1 MLNTNMTMGEAFREV
16 AEGHRKQLALV
27 CADSRYTYKELLA
40 RVHKMAFMLQ
50 ELGVKKGD
58 RVVTYLSPGIDSATL
73 FFATAEVGGVF
84 VPLNPALRSLSLSNV
99 LNDAK
104 PVVMVADVRLDE
116 TSFERPDS
124 LKHLIITSGPGTTNV
139 LDDLIQ
145 DYPPDEYPSVE
156 VQPDDLMALLYTS
169 GTTGSPKGTMHSHR
183 SLITPVVASL
193 KIRELWLRKP
203 NLKSIGD
210 TAKALARYKTRLI
223 RVAGRPQVFLSTVG
237 WHAITGI
244 ELMLQ
249 ALLMGDEMVAM
260 LHFHPRQ
267 AMELVQREK
276 VTILVAIP
284 TAYLGIFSLDD
295 FDSFNTSSL
304 LICGT
309 GAMPCP
315 PELGRKIQER
325 FHCALHIGFGATE
338 MAGGIAIPS
347 IGDSY
352 ELQATTVG
360 KPLPGMQVKV
370 VDEDR
375 NELPAGQVGELLVK
389 GESIMKG
396 YFGRP
401 DATSEVIDEDGWY
414 SSGDLALIDKN
425 GYLQIKGRKK
435 DMIIRSGQNIFP
447 IEIENYLITHP
458 DIQEVAVVGVPSELS
473 GEEVWAFIIL
483 KQGTELTARQVL
495 DYCRRDLEIFKIPNQ
510 VRFVTDFPRTEL
522 GKVQKY
528 RLQSQIMAELGKE
541 KVHDS

>member
-1 MLNTNMTMGEAFREV
+1 MLNTNITMGEAFREV
-16 AEGHRKQLALV
+16 AERYPKRLALV
-27 CADSRYTYKELLA
+27 CADARYTYAELLA
-40 RVHKMAFMLQ
+40 RVHKMASKLYD
-50 ELGVKKGD
+50 LGVKKGD
-58 RVVTYLSPGIDSATL
+58 RVAVYLSPGVDYATL
-73 FFATAEVGGVF
+73 FFATADVGGVF
-84 VPLNPALRSLSLSNV
+84 VPLNTALRSLSINNV
-99 LNDAK
+99 VNDAN
-104 PVVMVADVRLDE
+104 PVVMVADAHIDDS
-116 TSFERPDS
+116 SFIRPDA
-124 LKHLIITSGPGTTNV
+124 LKHLITTDGPGTTNV
-139 LDDLIQ
+139 LDELIG
-145 DYPPDEYPSVE
+145 DYPPDVYPTVD
-156 VQPDDLMALLYTS
+156 VLPDDLMSLLYTS
-169 GTTGSPKGTMHSHR
+169 GTTGTPKGTMHTHR

-203 NLKSIGD
+203 NLKTLGD

-237 WHAITGI
+237 WNTTTGI
-244 ELMLQ
+244 ELMEQ
-249 ALLMGDEMVAM
+249 ALLMGDELVAM

-267 AMELVQREK
+267 AMELIEREK

-284 TAYLGIFSLDD
+284 TAYYAIFSLED
-295 FDSFNTSSL
+295 FDRFKTSSL

-309 GAMPCP
+309 GAMPTP

-347 IGDSY
+347 IGDSA
-352 ELQATTVG
+352 EIQATTVG

-401 DATSEVIDEDGWY
+401 EATSDVIDKEGWY
-414 SSGDLALIDKN
+414 ASGDLALIDSN

-435 DMIIRSGQNIFP
+435 DMIIRSGQNIYP
-447 IEIENYLITHP
+447 IEVEDYLITHP
-458 DIQEVAVVGVPSELS
+458 DIREAAVVGVPSELS
-473 GEEVWAFIIL
+473 GEEVWAFVIPKL
-483 KQGTELTARQVL
+483 GVELTARQVL
-495 DYCRRDLEIFKIPNQ
+495 DYCRKDLEAFKIPSQ
-510 VRFVTDFPRTEL
+510 VRIVEDLPRTEL

-528 RLQSQIMAELGKE
+528 RLQSEIMAELGKE